1 MKNCISRVM
10 GAAITAFVFA
20 AAVTAQTGAISAAA
34 GDKYLISAK
43 AGGVNYVSGPVGVV
57 RSVGKSGH
65 LLKGDNLEIGDRV
78 STGADGK
85 VEVLLN
91 PGSYL
96 RMGGSSAFEFKST
109 SLDDLSIRLDS
120 GSAIFEVF
128 ATEDFVV
135 TVNTPKTKFSLVDSG
150 VYRIDVESA
159 GTGKLEVWKGK
170 ALVNDSA
177 EFVKAGR
184 EAALKGNSVAIAKF
198 DRDEKDALDLWSK
211 ERAKELANITG
222 QLARNTMR
230 TALMRSYLGR
240 QWDMFSSFG
249 LWVYDPWRRSHCFL
263 PFGLGWGSPYGYGFG
278 NSIWYYNLPGVIFT
292 PPAGGGPVR
301 NISTVKPGRVID
313 NTPVR
318 PPFAQVQGSS
328 SATGR
333 DVSSVKPGRAS
344 SIAGPSF
351 DPDPIRSSAPS
362 SFPSIPASA
371 PVRSV
376 SDTKGR
382 P

>member
-1 MKNCISRVM
+1 M